1 MRWTRKGSA
10 TNGRRSTGER
20 PRAQTETRAIG
31 CTVGL
36 HIVGERVDPHGS
48 PCLLSGGWVL
58 RPIPCV
64 GGPLPSWVAART
76 GGRGRRRRRVLKE
89 KTPAIRDGVVFVS
102 SSESRHP
109 GAELTVALGAPR
121 PSGFQPLT
129 AGNGRGSEAVTAWC
143 SMCTTRRPHLP
154 RARDHEGDGQDEE
167 AREEPRHRAR
177 LRRRWGGAPRRR
189 GAPSQWTTRPTTPA
203 GADKPNQ
210 TTGERNHALLS
221 HRLRCR
227 AVDVRNLRIRGF
239 KLQTVKPYS
248 QTVRVRATK
257 YITSKRTMKIEEWD
271 QISYPVSVDF
281 YCV

>member
-1 MRWTRKGSA
+1 MEKEALRLMRAEDACEGREREARRTDGA
-10 TNGRRSTGER
+10 PPANVPGRRRKRER
-20 PRAQTETRAIG
+20 SDAPL
-31 CTVGL
+31 VFL
-36 HIVGERVDPHGS
+36 FIVGERVDPHGS

-89 KTPAIRDGVVFVS
+89 NTPVIRDGVVFVS

-129 AGNGRGSEAVTAWC
+129 AGNGCGSEAVTAWC

-177 LRRRWGGAPRRR
+177 LHRRRGGAPRRR
-189 GAPSQWTTRPTTPA
+189 GAPSQWTTRPTTHA
-203 GADKPNQ
+203 ADKPNQ

-227 AVDVRNLRIRGF
+227 AARIRGF
-239 KLQTVKPYS
+239 KLQTVYKPYD
-248 QTVRVRATK
+248 
-257 YITSKRTMKIEEWD
+257 TSKRTMKMEEWD